1 MGSSKKE
8 TWNIGKNGKGTKTTE
23 RTDSNGNKR
32 IVVQKA
38 ERGFWG
44 GKSAH
49 GIISEE
55 TRKR

>member
-8 TWNIGKNGKGTKTTE
+8 SWNIGKGGKGTKTTVYE
-23 RTDSNGNKR
+23 NNKGEKR

-44 GKSAH
+44 GRSAH

-55 TRKR
+55 RRRP